1 MFIYILLLFFSELSS
16 VMGDYDRIHRMCQK
30 RGELWEDP
38 DFPATQSSVFYHQK
52 PPFQFVWKRP
62 KVGKIFE
69 TNQTNE
75 IHNLCILYT
84 MLKIE
89 NSPHMYR

>member
-1 MFIYILLLFFSELSS
+1 MYMTVANLAQNYNDKPIGYYCVTVINLYEFFFSELSS

-62 KVGKIFE
+62 KVGKIF
-69 TNQTNE
+69 
-75 IHNLCILYT
+75 
-84 MLKIE
+84 
-89 NSPHMYR
+89 SS

>member
-1 MFIYILLLFFSELSS
+1 MFCSTELF

-62 KVGKIFE
+62 KVS
-69 TNQTNE
+69 N
-75 IHNLCILYT
+75 
-84 MLKIE
+84 MLTSLRSFGVRE
-89 NSPHMYR
+89 VFN

>member
-1 MFIYILLLFFSELSS
+1 MFIVSIELFA

-62 KVGKIFE
+62 KVSINYIYIYIGWSIGQIKSKDQYCYFLVICVF
-69 TNQTNE
+69 
-75 IHNLCILYT
+75 
-84 MLKIE
+84 
-89 NSPHMYR
+89 